1 MDMDKSLF
9 EGLYLHEIVLM
20 ILGVVLFFALLGII
34 IFKVKR
40 NHPIWQLGVIFIIP
54 VIMIGYSTIKRIQ
67 FKDIVIE
74 IENDAKALKND
85 PTDQQ
90 ALAGFK
96 MNVDR
101 IEGRPRPKKID
112 MTIAGTFIVTRNE
125 KEAVEY
131 VDRVLEED
139 PHNVKVKVLDDRLRE
154 RGFR

>member
-1 MDMDKSLF
+1 
-9 EGLYLHEIVLM
+9 M
-20 ILGVVLFFALLGII
+20 ILGVILFFTLLGII
-34 IFKVKR
+34 IYKVVR
-40 NHPIWQLGVIFIIP
+40 NQPIWQLGILFIIP

-90 ALAGFK
+90 TLARFK
-96 MNVDR
+96 MNVDK

-125 KEAVEY
+125 KEAIEY
-131 VDRVLEED
+131 VDRVLKKD
-139 PHNVKVKVLDDRLRE
+139 PHNVKVRVLDDKLRE